1 MLLNY
6 DINAL
11 RIRAFITVMQTCI
24 IITEM
29 PEKLYLK
36 FKNTNIIIY

>member
-11 RIRAFITVMQTCI
+11 RVRTFITVMQKHI

-36 FKNTNIIIY
+36 FKNTTRIIY